1 MFALCLSFGVTAPL
15 LVLAVLHLQIRL
27 AVRCRERLKPQAER
41 LLIESRWM
49 ERHAKSPA
57 EFRSRWDA
65 ELARL
70 HNLQTSKAMRAIFWI
85 GSFRQALHA
94 ECAAILTK
102 EIESWTFVDR
112 SSSSPES
119 YERLMLR
126 CLRTS
131 GWRLNDRDGEHVVLT
146 RERSSIVGRLLWTA
160 HDIECLAISEAAA
173 AASRIGC
180 PNVCVITNGRFT
192 GAAAAMARQLNVA
205 LLHCSQL
212 DLLPAL
218 AAAPVSV
225 RSSRTTDLRMVA

>member
-1 MFALCLSFGVTAPL
+1 MFAMSLTLGVTAPL
-15 LVLAVLHLQIRL
+15 LVLAVLHLQVRL
-27 AVRCRERLKPQAER
+27 AGRCRERLKPQAER

-57 EFRSRWDA
+57 EFRSRWEA
-65 ELARL
+65 ELAHL
-70 HNLQTSKAMRAIFWI
+70 HRMQMPKAMRAVFRI

-102 EIESWTFVDR
+102 EIESWTFADR
-112 SSSSPES
+112 ASTSPES

-126 CLRTS
+126 CLRTD
-131 GWRLNDRDGEHVVLT
+131 GWRLDHHDGEHVVLI
-146 RERSSIVGRLLWTA
+146 RERTRIVARLLWTA
-160 HDIECLAISEAAA
+160 RDIECLAISEAAS

-192 GAAAAMARQLNVA
+192 GAASAMARQQGVN

-212 DLLPAL
+212 DRLPAP
-218 AAAPVSV
+218 AATAVPV
-225 RSSRTTDLRMVA
+225 RTPRASDLRMAA